1 MFRSLPVVSMRAE
14 LCLDRDLRTTQMF
27 IMSLPLPVKSS
38 ATYDQQE
45 MFTLPCQVATEYA
58 YVCECICTCAC
69 ICVHIYINVCTCI
82 HVINV

>member
-1 MFRSLPVVSMRAE
+1 MRAA
-14 LCLDRDLRTTQMF
+14 LCLNRDLRTTQMF
-27 IMSLPLPVKSS
+27 IMSLPLQVKSS

-58 YVCECICTCAC
+58 YVCECICTMRVYVC
-69 ICVHIYINVCTCI
+69 IYINVCTCI